1 MLELFL
7 KYLRFEKRYSDHTV
21 SSYNIDLK
29 QFIEFIE
36 KEFGLKKLN
45 SVNYR
50 IARSWIINLSSE
62 NLTSATINRKIASA
76 KSFYKYLI
84 SREKLNE
91 NPFKKI
97 SLLKK
102 EKKLPSFIKEK
113 DIKLMFDQSKF
124 KNNLIDIRNLLILEL
139 LYGTGIRLS
148 ELINLKIKDC
158 DLNKS
163 QIKVLGKRNKERI
176 IPINKNIKSQLQ
188 KYLILRTQKEIKI
201 SEYLIITSK
210 YEKSYPMFIY
220 RIVKENLSKTINSE
234 KYNPHI
240 LRHTFATHLVNKG
253 ANINAIKDLLGHSS
267 LAATQIY
274 THNSIEKLKETFQT
288 SHPKA

>member
-7 KYLRFEKRYSDHTV
+7 KYLRFEKRYSSHTV
-21 SSYNIDLK
+21 SSYKIDID
-29 QFIEFIE
+29 QFTEFIGE
-36 KEFGLKKLN
+36 KFELKEFN
-45 SVNYR
+45 SVNYK
-50 IARSWIINLSSE
+50 IARSWIINLSSK
-62 NLTSATINRKIASA
+62 NLTSTTINRKIASV

-84 SREKLNE
+84 SREKLNT

-102 EKKLPSFIKEK
+102 EKKLPKFIKEK
-113 DIKLMFDQSKF
+113 DIKVMFDQSKF
-124 KNNLIDIRNLLILEL
+124 ENNLIDIRNLLILEL

-158 DLNKS
+158 DLNKN

-176 IPINKNIKSQLQ
+176 IPINKNIKYQVE
-188 KYLILRTQKEIKI
+188 KYLILRTQKEVKE

-210 YEKSYPMFIY
+210 YKKSYPMFIY

-253 ANINAIKDLLGHSS
+253 ANINAVKDLLGHSS

-274 THNSIEKLKETFQT
+274 THNSIEKLKETFIK